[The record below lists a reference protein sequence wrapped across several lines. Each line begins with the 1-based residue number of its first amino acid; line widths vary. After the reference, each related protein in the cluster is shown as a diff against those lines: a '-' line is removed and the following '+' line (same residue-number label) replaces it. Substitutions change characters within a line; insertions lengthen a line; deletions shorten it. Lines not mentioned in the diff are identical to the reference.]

1 MCCLTVCPVLLLA
14 EIPSWNPQPL
24 SCGGAG
30 TGGMDEAEVEGLMHI
45 SWQRT
50 ALLSAQLLNFRFSG
64 EDFN

>member
-1 MCCLTVCPVLLLA
+1 MCCPSVCPVLLLA
-14 EIPSWNPQPL
+14 GIPSWNLQPL

-30 TGGMDEAEVEGLMHI
+30 TGCMGEAGVEGLMCI

-50 ALLSAQLLNFRFSG
+50 APLSAQLMNFRFSG